1 MVGSVLLATLRQH
14 GTRPADLFNACDA
27 DRDGLISSEDFA
39 AGLRQLGLPVD
50 DPEETFDRLIDGG
63 VAPLNYCD
71 FSRRLRL
78 IAREVPEA
86 PPEEPL
92 PTEAARAH
100 APSNPRA
107 LQEKKKSQRFCT
119 RPLPPS
125 ATSKMQSLQATM
137 QEARDQVAQP
147 QTDVPMLEATAPTAA
162 LENLMLQAEEQA
174 RRLQVQEDAAME
186 AAVEEAAVKTAVEA
200 AVEAVV
206 ALDAPPA
213 STSTAAR
220 ATTSRLEQ
228 RAEGLRQLMCAPP
241 PRDLPRSPCAQPLRV
256 HSPPMC
262 TAPMCRPSMCPPMR
276 VPAPASAVW
285 AHSPRG
291 CAGSRRGH
299 SLRRRL
305 HPRAVPCVH
314 LPTKR
319 GRPRRPK
326 RRWRGLPIKGA
337 CSRGWPCSRA

>member
-1 MVGSVLLATLRQH
+1 MVGSADLFATLRQQ

-50 DPEETFDRLIDGG
+50 DPKETFDRLIDGG

-86 PPEEPL
+86 PPEEPRR
-92 PTEAARAH
+92 TEAAKAH
-100 APSNPRA
+100 ARDPGA
-107 LQEKKKSQRFCT
+107 LQE
-119 RPLPPS
+119 
-125 ATSKMQSLQATM
+125 KMQSLQATM

-147 QTDVPMLEATAPTAA
+147 QMDVPLLEATPSTAA

-174 RRLQVQEDAAME
+174 RRLQVQEDAAVQAV
-186 AAVEEAAVKTAVEA
+186 AAVEEAAVETAVEA

-213 STSTAAR
+213 STSTAAQ

-228 RAEGLRQLMCAPP
+228 RAEGLRQLMCAPR
-241 PRDLPRSPCAQPLRV
+241 PRDLPRSPCAQPLHV
-256 HSPPMC
+256 HSPSMR
-262 TAPMCRPSMCPPMR
+262 TTPMCRLSMCPPSH

-285 AHSPRG
+285 AHSPLW
-291 CAGSRRGH
+291 CAGSRRGR
-299 SLRRRL
+299 SWRRAL
-305 HPRAVPCVH
+305 HPRAAPCVH
-314 LPTKR
+314 PPTGAGR
-319 GRPRRPK
+319 ARRPR

-337 CSRGWPCSRA
+337 SRRGWRCSRA

>member
-1 MVGSVLLATLRQH
+1 MVGSAGLFATLRQH

-86 PPEEPL
+86 PPEEPR

-107 LQEKKKSQRFCT
+107 LQEK
-119 RPLPPS
+119 
-125 ATSKMQSLQATM
+125 MQSLQATM

-147 QTDVPMLEATAPTAA
+147 HTDVPMLEATTPTAA

-174 RRLQVQEDAAME
+174 RRLQVQEDAAIE
-186 AAVEEAAVKTAVEA
+186 AVAAVEEAAVETAVEA

-228 RAEGLRQLMCAPP
+228 RAEGLRQLMCAPTRVTCP
-241 PRDLPRSPCAQPLRV
+241 AAHVHSPSMCTALPCAQPPCAT
-256 HSPPMC
+256 HPC
-262 TAPMCRPSMCPPMR
+262 ARPCVCPPLR
-276 VPAPASAVW
+276 APCGPTLRAGAQ
-285 AHSPRG
+285 ARG
-291 CAGSRRGH
+291 
-299 SLRRRL
+299 
-305 HPRAVPCVH
+305 
-314 LPTKR
+314 
-319 GRPRRPK
+319 
-326 RRWRGLPIKGA
+326 GA
-337 CSRGWPCSRA
+337 TA

>member
-1 MVGSVLLATLRQH
+1 MVGSAGLFATLRQH

-86 PPEEPL
+86 PPEEPR

-107 LQEKKKSQRFCT
+107 LQEK
-119 RPLPPS
+119 
-125 ATSKMQSLQATM
+125 MQSLQATM

-147 QTDVPMLEATAPTAA
+147 HTDVPMLEATTPTAA

-186 AAVEEAAVKTAVEA
+186 AVAAVEEAAVETAVEA

-206 ALDAPPA
+206 AVDAPPA
-213 STSTAAR
+213 CTSTSTAAR

-241 PRDLPRSPCAQPLRV
+241 PRDQPRSPCAQPLHV
-256 HSPPMC
+256 HSPSMC
-262 TAPMCRPSMCPPMR
+262 TAHMCRPCMCPPLH

-291 CAGSRRGH
+291 CAGSRRGR

-305 HPRAVPCVH
+305 HPRAAPCVH
-314 LPTKR
+314 PPTR
-319 GRPRRPK
+319 AGHARRPR

-337 CSRGWPCSRA
+337 CRRGWRCSRA

>member
-1 MVGSVLLATLRQH
+1 MVGSVLFATLRRH

-86 PPEEPL
+86 PPEEPR

-107 LQEKKKSQRFCT
+107 LQE
-119 RPLPPS
+119 
-125 ATSKMQSLQATM
+125 KMQSLQATM

-147 QTDVPMLEATAPTAA
+147 QTDVPLLEATTPTAA

-174 RRLQVQEDAAME
+174 RRLQVQEDAAVE
-186 AAVEEAAVKTAVEA
+186 AVAAVEEAAVETAVEA

-206 ALDAPPA
+206 ALDAPTA
-213 STSTAAR
+213 CSSTSTAAQ

-241 PRDLPRSPCAQPLRV
+241 PRDQPRSPCAQPLHV
-256 HSPPMC
+256 HSPSMC
-262 TAPMCRPSMCPPMR
+262 TAPMCRPSMCPPLH
-276 VPAPASAVW
+276 VPTPASAVW
-285 AHSPRG
+285 THSPRG

-319 GRPRRPK
+319 GRTRRTR

-337 CSRGWPCSRA
+337 CSRGWRCSRA